1 MGVTACGGSID
12 KNLSYIEICQEEI
25 REESGFDVPLDR
37 ITYEGESI
45 VSSQMNQIC
54 YCYSVDITGLK
65 SGDTE
70 ADIYN
75 SICSPKDP
83 DEFSHNKVVWKTPD
97 EVMNTGDWKAIFIYT
112 KMKYRK
118 GQN

>member
-1 MGVTACGGSID
+1 M
-12 KNLSYIEICQEEI
+12 QE
-25 REESGFDVPLDR
+25 L
-37 ITYEGESI
+37 TEGESI

-70 ADIYN
+70 ADIFN

-83 DEFSHNKVVWKTPD
+83 DSFNHNKVMWKTPD
-97 EVMNTGDWKAIFIYT
+97 EVMNTGDWKTIFIYT

-118 GQN
+118 EQN